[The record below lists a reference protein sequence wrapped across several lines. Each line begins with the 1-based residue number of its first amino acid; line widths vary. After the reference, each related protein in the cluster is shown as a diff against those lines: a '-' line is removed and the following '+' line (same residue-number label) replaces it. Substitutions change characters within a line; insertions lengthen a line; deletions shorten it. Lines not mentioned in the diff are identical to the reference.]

1 MGRKKK
7 DTNSRKKQL
16 VDAATKL
23 FFSKG
28 YTDTSVRDILNETN
42 DRTAS
47 PSVFYYY
54 FKSKEDIYNAVQEK
68 YSNQYISDIKACIK
82 KNTNDPELIMDN
94 VINLFLKMLLK
105 DRHVNDTVISPENF
119 MYILKLKEEITQ
131 VFVEVWKIYI
141 RSLKWF
147 EADDEKCHR
156 MALFIAGGIGEML
169 FEYKYIGTNKDKDS
183 HKFIEEMIEFC
194 VNTLDAPD
202 EERKRYRKMILQH
215 VSEMKRG

>member
-54 FKSKEDIYNAVQEK
+54 FKSKEDIYNAVQEN

-82 KNTNDPELIMDN
+82 K
-94 VINLFLKMLLK
+94 
-105 DRHVNDTVISPENF
+105 
-119 MYILKLKEEITQ
+119 
-131 VFVEVWKIYI
+131 I
-141 RSLKWF
+141 R
-147 EADDEKCHR
+147 
-156 MALFIAGGIGEML
+156 
-169 FEYKYIGTNKDKDS
+169 
-183 HKFIEEMIEFC
+183 MI
-194 VNTLDAPD
+194 P
-202 EERKRYRKMILQH
+202 
-215 VSEMKRG
+215 S